1 MTPPRWYLA
10 TASAPLCTSAPYIAW
25 LAATSVGLVVVADE
39 PYTYD
44 TNIWPTFCSRVIAVA
59 CAAAPRAGTT
69 ASARTESTTRIRRM
83 RTSLRNSIAVDE
95 YCQIMLIRHR
105 GHAPTVDPS
114 AY

>member
-10 TASAPLCTSAPYIAW
+10 TASAPLCTSAPYIVW
-25 LAATSVGLVVVADE
+25 LAATSDAVVVVADE

-44 TNIWPTFCSRVIAVA
+44 TNIWPTFCSSVIVVA

-83 RTSLRNSIAVDE
+83 TTSLR
-95 YCQIMLIRHR
+95 QFHR
-105 GHAPTVDPS
+105 CRWVLSNHAEPS
-114 AY
+114 PSRPAPAA